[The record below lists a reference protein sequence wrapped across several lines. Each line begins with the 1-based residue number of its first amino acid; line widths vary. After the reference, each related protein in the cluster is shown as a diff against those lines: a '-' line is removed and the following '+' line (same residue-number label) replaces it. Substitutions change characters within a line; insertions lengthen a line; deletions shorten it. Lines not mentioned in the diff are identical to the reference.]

1 MIPEY
6 KIVWTKSAR
15 DDLMDIAKYIAR
27 DSIDIAL
34 KKITLIEEKVNG
46 LRYFPMEGKN
56 VPELEEYDEGEYK
69 QIIIHPW
76 RVIYSVKQQTVHVL
90 IVIDGR
96 RDLQDIL
103 FKKLM
108 K

>member
-1 MIPEY
+1 MSTEFRIQ
-6 KIVWTKSAR
+6 WTQSAR
-15 DDLMDIAKYIAR
+15 DDLLEIAKYIAR

-34 KKITLIEEKVNG
+34 KKVELIETKVKN
-46 LRYFPMEGKN
+46 LSTFPFEGKN
-56 VPELEEYDEGEYK
+56 VPELEEYIEEDYK

-76 RVIYSVKQQTVHVL
+76 RVIYSISGNTVTIL
-90 IVIDGR
+90 IVVDGR

-103 FKKLM
+103 LKKLM